1 MPSYAVPER
10 PMARR
15 LGFRHGAMT
24 ALALLMTISPFMGD
38 LARAQE
44 GAPAYDDG
52 GDQYAGDPPARVG
65 RLARVQGTVSFHT
78 ADGTQWD
85 PATPNYPL
93 TSGNALWT
101 EPGASATVDVST
113 TRLIMDGTTEL
124 DIDSLDDRDFTADL
138 AQGQVYVR
146 IRGLLPGERYS
157 LRTPRGLVT
166 LEGPGRY
173 EVSAGDTDTPTRVT
187 VLEGAAQLSGQGL
200 SLRING
206 GQTGEITGDNPPN
219 VNVRPAEHDP
229 FLTAMLRTDRVG
241 SSTPPPDV
249 MAMPGADDLG
259 EYGSW
264 QATPDYGQ
272 VWYPQVEPD
281 WAPYR
286 DGHWAYVAPW
296 GWTWIDDA
304 PWGFAPFHYGRWVD
318 IRGRWAWA
326 PGGAVVVGGPPPP
339 PVYAP
344 ALVAFFGAGVA
355 IGVGI
360 GGPHFDDRGHPPV
373 GWCPLGWQEPY
384 HPWYRASPRYVEYV
398 NRPVVRNLTVVNN
411 VTNITINNY
420 ANRRGASMMPADAMA
435 AGRYGRYNGGARP
448 WDERQLADARAVV
461 GRPPLQPTAATA
473 GVTPQV
479 AQRLRLPDAG
489 GGPARHPPSP
499 GPRFEPRPEGAT
511 LRHLDLRGPDG
522 IPGGGPQAGATRP
535 DDPHP
540 SGNGPQPDHPGGFRP
555 TDRRPDEPGFHPGQP
570 GLSRPEEGAAAWA
583 NRGPGGLPALRDHNR
598 PPGPPPVRQTA
609 QERPG
614 PAPDQASSQGQQ
626 PGHPPQQPRQPDG
639 RPGDAPRPQA
649 QPGPGQQA
657 GPERSQPGFPVPH
670 GERRRPDLPN
680 FEERRQPPGPQPQH
694 GPPQPQARP
703 SAAEAPRQPDRPQPQ
718 HEFRP
723 PPRPENPQTRPQSPP
738 EPRPHMEM
746 APRPEMQHMPPPQ
759 ARPEAARPQAPQHPQ
774 PQGHPEPHPQPPGRS
789 NDTSQPHRN

>member
-10 PMARR
+10 PVARR
-15 LGFRHGAMT
+15 LGLRHGAMT

-113 TRLIMDGTTEL
+113 TRLVMDGTTEL
-124 DIDSLDDRDFTADL
+124 DIDSLDDRDLTADL

-187 VLEGAAQLSGQGL
+187 VLEGSAQLSGQGL

-272 VWYPQVEPD
+272 VWYPQVESD

-318 IRGRWAWA
+318 IHGRWAWA

-355 IGVGI
+355 IGVSV
-360 GGPHFDDRGHPPV
+360 GGPHYDDRGHPPV
-373 GWCPLGWQEPY
+373 GWCPLSWQEPY

-420 ANRRGASMMPADAMA
+420 ANRRGASMMPADAMV

-448 WDERQLADARAVV
+448 WDEHQFANARAVV
-461 GRPPLQPTAATA
+461 GRPPVQPTVATA

-479 AQRLRLPDAG
+479 AQRLHLPDPPG
-489 GGPARHPPSP
+489 GTPAPRPANP
-499 GPRFEPRPEGAT
+499 GPRFDPRAEGAGP
-511 LRHLDLRGPDG
+511 RHLDLRGPDG
-522 IPGGGPQAGATRP
+522 APARGPQAGAFRP
-535 DDPHP
+535 GDLHP
-540 SGNGPQPDHPGGFRP
+540 NGNRPNGNRPNGNGPAADHPGGFRP
-555 TDRRPDEPGFHPGQP
+555 TDRRPDEPGFHPGQAGP
-570 GLSRPEEGAAAWA
+570 DRPEGAAWA
-583 NRGPGGLPALRDHNR
+583 NRGPGGLPTLRDHNQ
-598 PPGPPPVRQTA
+598 PPGPPPVHQAA

-614 PAPDQASSQGQQ
+614 PAQAPQSGMPQPGGPPQQ
-626 PGHPPQQPRQPDG
+626 PSHQEGGAGGTPHPAGHPPQG
-639 RPGDAPRPQA
+639 
-649 QPGPGQQA
+649 QPGPAQQSGPAQA
-657 GPERSQPGFPVPH
+657 GPDRPHGAATVPH
-670 GERRRPDLPN
+670 GEGHRPDAPN
-680 FEERRQPPGPQPQH
+680 FEERRQPQAPQP
-694 GPPQPQARP
+694 
-703 SAAEAPRQPDRPQPQ
+703 PRQADHPQPQ
-718 HEFRP
+718 HEFHQ
-723 PPRPENPQTRPQSPP
+723 PPRPQEPQMRPQSPP
-738 EPRPHMEM
+738 EPRPHMDLP
-746 APRPEMQHMPPPQ
+746 PRPEPQRMPPPQ
-759 ARPEAARPQAPQHPQ
+759 ARPEAPHSQPPQHPQ
-774 PQGHPEPHPQPPGRS
+774 PQQHQQGSGHPNDPG
-789 NDTSQPHRN
+789 QPHRD